1 MDTLIDVA
9 GLNARMAA
17 GLRTVVLDVR
27 WALGDPQVAATT

>member
-17 GLRTVVLDVR
+17 GQRTVVLDVR
-27 WALGDPQVAATT
+27 WALGDPEGPATT